1 MLSLV
6 RAGVLAG
13 MLLLALPP
21 LHAAGLGKLNVLSSL
36 GQPLQAEIDLVNV
49 PKAEIGSLVARVAS
63 PDAFRDAKLDFNS
76 ALSSVTFV
84 VERRANGQPYLRM
97 ATTQPVNEPFLD
109 VLIELSWSSGKLLRE
124 YPVLLDPPAY
134 ATAKAPATVALPES
148 GAALPDEGK
157 TKGKV
162 AARGKAAS
170 VMTART
176 EAIKRDAGAQGAS
189 EAASAD
195 PGAEPGGRG
204 TEARSEP
211 ARPAP
216 GAQASVDEATPQSGA
231 DVKPGSEA
239 KPAPATEA
247 KDGLQ
252 AKPPAEARGA
262 GAVSNPDAAARSEA
276 PYVVKR
282 GDTLYRIATKL
293 RPEGVTIE
301 QMLLALYQQNKDA
314 FSGQNMNRMQTGQVL
329 KVPAASVAAE
339 IDPVEAQR
347 QVKIQASDWNGYRQK
362 LASAVRSRPAR
373 EAPAKQSASG
383 KIAPAVEEPPPSKA
397 PSQDVLKLSR
407 GDTPASGR
415 GGGRGKNAAGSL
427 QDRLNTLQEE
437 AVARNNALREAND
450 RVALLEKNIKDLQQL
465 VELKKSASAGAAPTA
480 AALAATAGA
489 APGAGGAKPLPAN
502 PPGAAGGAP
511 PQGAQ
516 RQGITKVAAPAPER
530 SLTDEVMAKVNDNPL
545 YVGVG
550 FSLLVLA
557 LLLAILARRR
567 RQHDLVEFV
576 AHEVSSNTAAAKP
589 ASEPK
594 GSVPMDSPSASF
606 LSDFDQLTPG
616 TTALG
621 GSIDPVAEAD
631 VYIAQGRDAQAE
643 ELLKEAAIKDPAR
656 REIPLKLL
664 EIYHARKSKT
674 AFETVAKQLQGSI
687 GARHASWNKVAEMGR
702 SIDPGNAL
710 YAAPGATSLS
720 GASAAAPASH
730 EVSGSKTSSA
740 MPESLFNMG
749 TIAEAPAS
757 GTADVPKAPLE
768 SMDMDFNMDLD
779 DKTQA
784 SATASSERDK
794 APHAQAPTP
803 GHDLDFDLALPFE
816 KSADEGKKDAP
827 VANKHDD
834 PFLLDFDLD
843 PKPLPAGPASG
854 EPHAKG
860 ETAAEAESDKGHDP
874 LDFKGRTVDL
884 MNSTAGSGT
893 AAPPVQSPATQAVPE
908 RPPVAPSGTPGR
920 PVIDLMGR
928 LPKTGV
934 LKAVPE
940 SRSTPPQTASLP
952 ELDLSPVN
960 LDLGRT
966 TPGMNTGGARHDGDW
981 AKVTTKLDLARA
993 YLEIGD
999 KEGAHEIL
1007 QEVVEEGDAEQKQE
1021 AKRLSAQV

>member
-6 RAGVLAG
+6 RAGVVAG
-13 MLLLALPP
+13 MLLLAPP
-21 LHAAGLGKLNVLSSL
+21 LLQAAGLGKLNVLSSL

-49 PKAEIGSLVARVAS
+49 PKGEIGSLVARVAS

-97 ATTQPVNEPFLD
+97 ATAQAVNEPFLD

-134 ATAKAPATVALPES
+134 AAAKAPVAVALPES
-148 GAALPDEGK
+148 GGAPASERK
-157 TKGKV
+157 AKGKV
-162 AARGKAAS
+162 AAPAKATPA
-170 VMTART
+170 MTARS
-176 EAIKRDAGAQGAS
+176 EDIKPAAGAQPAG
-189 EAASAD
+189 
-195 PGAEPGGRG
+195 
-204 TEARSEP
+204 EP
-211 ARPAP
+211 ARQEP
-216 GAQASVDEATPQSGA
+216 GADVGNEPGSQGRGAQPGVDQATPQSGA
-231 DVKPGSEA
+231 DSKARNVA
-239 KPAPATEA
+239 QPAPVTEA
-247 KDGLQ
+247 KESVQ
-252 AKPPAEARGA
+252 AKPPAEVRSAA
-262 GAVSNPDAAARSEA
+262 ASSAPDARAPARSEA

-301 QMLLALYQQNKDA
+301 QMLLALYQENKDA
-314 FSGQNMNRMQTGQVL
+314 FSGQNMNRMRTGQVL
-329 KVPAASVAAE
+329 KVPEASVAAA
-339 IDPVEAQR
+339 IDAGEAQR

-362 LASAVRSRPAR
+362 LAVAVRSRPAR
-373 EAPAKQSASG
+373 ETPAEQSSSG
-383 KIAPAVEEPPPSKA
+383 KIAPAVEKPPAANA
-397 PSQDVLKLSR
+397 PAQDVLKLSR

-415 GGGRGKNAAGSL
+415 AGRRGAKNGGSL

-437 AVARNNALREAND
+437 AVARDNALREANE
-450 RVALLEKNIKDLQQL
+450 RVALLEKNIRDLQQL
-465 VELKKSASAGAAPTA
+465 VELKKSASPAAASAAAGLATPAGAA
-480 AALAATAGA
+480 L
-489 APGAGGAKPLPAN
+489 GAGGAKPPPAN
-502 PPGAAGGAP
+502 AQGSGGAAPA
-511 PQGAQ
+511 AQ
-516 RQGITKVAAPAPER
+516 RQGFTKVAAAAPER

-545 YVGVG
+545 YVGIG

-567 RQHDLVEFV
+567 REQDLVFV
-576 AHEVSSNTAAAKP
+576 PHELGSNAAAAHP
-589 ASEPK
+589 ASAPK
-594 GSVPMDSPSASF
+594 ASVPVEPQTSSF

-621 GSIDPVAEAD
+621 GEIDPVAEAD

-643 ELLKEAAIKDPAR
+643 ELLKAAAIKDPAR
-656 REIPLKLL
+656 REIALKLL
-664 EIYHARKSKT
+664 EIYHARKSKA

-710 YAAPGATSLS
+710 YAAAGA
-720 GASAAAPASH
+720 ASIAVASSTPPASP
-730 EVSGSKTSSA
+730 EAYPGKSVSAT
-740 MPESLFNMG
+740 ENLFNIG
-749 TIAEAPAS
+749 PIAAAPAS
-757 GTADVPKAPLE
+757 GTAGVAKAPLD
-768 SMDMDFNMDLD
+768 SLDMDFDMDLG
-779 DKTQA
+779 DKTHA
-784 SATASSERDK
+784 PATSFKEPEK

-816 KSADEGKKDAP
+816 KPAPERKNDSP
-827 VANKHDD
+827 VANKRDD

-843 PKPLPAGPASG
+843 AKPVPTAHASG
-854 EPHAKG
+854 EPQGKG
-860 ETAAEAESDKGHDP
+860 ETAADAGSDKAHDP
-874 LDFKGRTVDL
+874 LDFKSRTVDL
-884 MNSTAGSGT
+884 INANAGSSTAQ
-893 AAPPVQSPATQAVPE
+893 PPLHSPAPVVQAIPD
-908 RPPVAPSGTPGR
+908 RPPVAASVPAR

-928 LPKTGV
+928 LPRTGV

-940 SRSTPPQTASLP
+940 SRTTSPHAASLP

-960 LDLGRT
+960 LDLART
-966 TPGMNTGGARHDGDW
+966 TPGISRGGARNDGDW
-981 AKVTTKLDLARA
+981 QKVSTKLDLARA